1 MNFPRSKLGQ
11 IRVKRSF
18 FEIENH
24 YNAPTL
30 LTILG
35 YSVAK
40 IKKKMIAPNFLL
52 VFFMKTKFRK
62 NLCISDLLRNFVA

>member
-40 IKKKMIAPNFLL
+40 IKKKNDCAKLSACFFYENKFLKKFA
-52 VFFMKTKFRK
+52 FF
-62 NLCISDLLRNFVA
+62 